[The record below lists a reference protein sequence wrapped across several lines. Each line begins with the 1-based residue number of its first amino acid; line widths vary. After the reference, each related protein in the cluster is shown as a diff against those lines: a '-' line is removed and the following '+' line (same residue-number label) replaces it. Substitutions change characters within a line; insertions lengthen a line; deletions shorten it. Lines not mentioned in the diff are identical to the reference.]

1 MNFLKKIKG
10 VFLFLCYGWI
20 IWVWKWQKSHTNNLR
35 RRWKIRVK
43 KARRLTNQIWK
54 VWKDRKMRRK
64 VSFEWK
70 SLVAMTFAYLAVGV
84 GLYLIPIADPD
95 HPGLRAWKIWAIA
108 YFTHLLLSLRQV
120 GSTDI
125 GLITLFGKPK
135 QDISSGLHFVLR
147 GFCELVTITRNISQ
161 EERPAEPELVWDKRD
176 ENQNALPLPIPN
188 DQGYVLP
195 IRINFSGEDPATDK
209 DIVRPGGV
217 PVTHKKVPGSRD
229 TDPLRRRLTVTA
241 SFTWSFVC
249 SNLGKFIE
257 AFGLPDEARKV
268 LSDMVVIEM
277 TNVLQ
282 KGTLARAMSNAD
294 IINENV
300 LRSLLKNILEMKT
313 GVCPATDD
321 INTLNDGMDRYIG
334 IRILKVQ
341 FKPFGLSH
349 DLNRAISKAAEMV
362 ATKNGAITESE
373 GQRQARINLAAGTK
387 AELQA
392 VTEAMAERAK
402 IAGTP
407 SGLRVL
413 ALNTLENTVGGRDKI
428 IFTGGGGN
436 GDILQSLTSALITA
450 DEARRQEPAG
460 STQPEPVTPAEG
472 GKKSRKKKG
481 EPPQSTQPALPP
493 PTNP

>member
-1 MNFLKKIKG
+1 
-10 VFLFLCYGWI
+10 
-20 IWVWKWQKSHTNNLR
+20 
-35 RRWKIRVK
+35 
-43 KARRLTNQIWK
+43 
-54 VWKDRKMRRK
+54 
-64 VSFEWK
+64 
-70 SLVAMTFAYLAVGV
+70 MTFAYLVVGL

-95 HPGLRAWKIWAIA
+95 HPGLRAWKIWAIV
-108 YFTHLLLSLRQV
+108 YFTHLLLSLRKV

-135 QDISSGLHFVLR
+135 QDVSSGLHFVLR

-195 IRINFSGEDPATDK
+195 IRINFSGEDPAIDK
-209 DIVRPGGV
+209 DIVRPGGA

-229 TDPLRRRLTVTA
+229 TDPLKRRLTVTA

-257 AFGLPDEARKV
+257 AFGLPDEARKI

-300 LRSLLKNILEMKT
+300 LRSLLKNILEMKK
-313 GVCPATDD
+313 GVCPSSDD
-321 INTLNDGMDRYIG
+321 INTLNNEMDEYVG

-349 DLNRAISKAAEMV
+349 DLNRSISAAAEMV
-362 ATKNGAITESE
+362 AKKNGTITESE
-373 GQRQARINLAAGTK
+373 GERQAKINLAAGTK

-392 VTEAMAERAK
+392 VTDAMAERAQ
-402 IAGTP
+402 IASTAAG
-407 SGLRVL
+407 RDVL
-413 ALNTLENTVGGRDKI
+413 ALYTLEKTIGGRDKI

-436 GDILQSLTSALITA
+436 GDILQGLTSALLVS
-450 DEARRQEPAG
+450 DEARRQEPVV
-460 STQPEPVTPAEG
+460 QEPVVSTEGKNKGKENKKGKPPQTTPA
-472 GKKSRKKKG
+472 
-481 EPPQSTQPALPP
+481 